1 MKITIKIFKDKLT
14 LKIIYIM
21 SNTKVNYSDLV
32 ELGFKKMEIDD
43 CVHQSQYGYPY
54 FILTYGEEGEQVS
67 MEWSPVTRQVNLYI
81 NSQTYR
87 EAISLDEVKHIKQM
101 LETIV

>member
-1 MKITIKIFKDKLT
+1 MTA
-14 LKIIYIM
+14 
-21 SNTKVNYSDLV
+21 NKVNYSDLV
-32 ELGFKKMEIDD
+32 DLGFKKIDFND
-43 CVHQSQYGYPY
+43 NVHQKQYGYPY
-54 FILTYGEEGEQVS
+54 FILSYGKVGDTVV
-67 MEWSPVTRQVNLYI
+67 MEWSPITRQVNLYI